1 MLNHHQVKEV
11 KLAVLSL
18 QTQASYDYFVM
29 LPLLNRQIVQTM
41 IFFEIL
47 YKINLLLQC
56 DNHTNNLFKKVSY

>member
-18 QTQASYDYFVM
+18 QTQVSYDYFVM

-41 IFFEIL
+41 IFFEIS
-47 YKINLLLQC
+47 YKINLLLQ
-56 DNHTNNLFKKVSY
+56 